1 MNGVILKVFAD
12 DKTFAILKPTDKPS
26 TKGIKNIPFL
36 DLKLINRP
44 YEKDINAA
52 LKNVVASGWFVLGE
66 EVKKFEK
73 NFAEYCG
80 VKHCIGVANGLD
92 ALVLLLKASQFP
104 PDSEVIV
111 PSNTY
116 IASILAITLAGFK
129 PILVEPDIE
138 TYLIDPAKIEEKI
151 TRNTKAILVVH
162 LYGKCCDMES
172 VMRVAHRYE
181 LKVFEDAAQSHGA
194 TYQGK
199 KAGNLADG
207 AGFSFY
213 PTKNLGAM
221 GDAGAITTNDDALAE
236 RLRAKRNYGSGKKYV
251 FDYQGLN
258 SRLDE
263 LQAAILN
270 VKFPHLDSDNS
281 IRQKKAN
288 RYLSEINNPKVIL
301 PPASTVNQD
310 AWHLFVVRVEN
321 REKFRKYLTEN
332 GIGSDVHYPIAPHKQ
347 LAYREWNNRTF
358 AIAEKIHEEVVSI
371 PLNVTL
377 TEKEITYIIEKI
389 NKY

>member
-1 MNGVILKVFAD
+1 LKA
-12 DKTFAILKPTDKPS
+12 K
-26 TKGIKNIPFL
+26 IKISDQRIINIPFL

-44 YEKDINAA
+44 YEKDINNA
-52 LKNVVASGWFVLGE
+52 LKNTVASGWFVLGE

-73 NFAEYCG
+73 SFAEFCG
-80 VKHCIGVANGLD
+80 VRHCIGVANGLD
-92 ALVLLLKASQFP
+92 ALVLLLNASNFP
-104 PDSEVIV
+104 PNSEVIV

-116 IASILAITLAGFK
+116 IATILAITLAGLK
-129 PILVEPDIE
+129 PILVEPDLD
-138 TYLIDPAKIEEKI
+138 TYLIDPTKIEEKI

-162 LYGKCCDMES
+162 LYGKCCEMES
-172 VMRVAHRYE
+172 VLRIAQRYNI
-181 LKVFEDAAQSHGA
+181 KVFEDAAQSHGA

-199 KAGNLADG
+199 RAGNLADG

-236 RLRAKRNYGSGKKYV
+236 TIRAKRNYGSGKKYV

-270 VKFPHLDSDNS
+270 VKFVNLESENFLR
-281 IRQKKAN
+281 IKIAN
-288 RYLSEINNPKVIL
+288 RYLSEISNPKIIL
-301 PPASTVNQD
+301 PPADTSNQD
-310 AWHLFVVRVEN
+310 AWHLFVVRVDN
-321 REKFRKYLTEN
+321 RYKFRKYLTEN
-332 GIGSDVHYPIAPHKQ
+332 GIGSDIHYPIAPHKQ
-347 LAYREWNNRTF
+347 LAYREWNNITYS
-358 AIAEKIHEEVVSI
+358 IAEKIHEEVVSI
-371 PLNVTL
+371 PLNVVL
-377 TEKEITYIIEKI
+377 SEEEVNYIIDKI

>member
-1 MNGVILKVFAD
+1 M
-12 DKTFAILKPTDKPS
+12 KTNNKISA
-26 TKGIKNIPFL
+26 KGIKNIPFL

-44 YEKDINAA
+44 YEKEINTA
-52 LKNVVASGWFVLGE
+52 LKNAVASGWFVLGE

-73 NFAEYCG
+73 SFAEFCG
-80 VKHCIGVANGLD
+80 VKHCVGVANGLD
-92 ALVLLLKASQFP
+92 ALVLLLKASHFP

-116 IASILAITLAGFK
+116 IASILAITLAGHK
-129 PILVEPDIE
+129 PILVEPDLD

-172 VMRVAHRYE
+172 VLKIAQRYD

-194 TYQGK
+194 IYQGK
-199 KAGNLADG
+199 RAGNLADG

-221 GDAGAITTNDDALAE
+221 GDAGAITTNDDTLAE
-236 RLRAKRNYGSGKKYV
+236 MLKAQRNYGSGKKYV

-270 VKFPHLDSDNS
+270 VKFVNLESENF
-281 IRQKKAN
+281 IRQKIAN
-288 RYLSEINNPKVIL
+288 RYLSEINNTKIIL
-301 PPASTVNQD
+301 PPADTANQD
-310 AWHLFVVRVEN
+310 VWHLFVVRVEN
-321 REKFRKYLTEN
+321 RDKFRKYLTEN
-332 GIGSDVHYPIAPHKQ
+332 GIGSDIHYPIPPHKQ

-358 AIAEKIHEEVVSI
+358 PIAEEIHEEVVSI
-371 PLNVTL
+371 PLNIVL
-377 TEKEITYIIEKI
+377 SEKEINYIIEKI